1 MDHISIMGFLL
12 LALYL
17 LGSLWYAMECGG
29 RARREKDAKDSA
41 VRLQGIVYVR
51 TVSGAL
57 FTMNLLNTPSQGK
70 HISILQ
76 KFTILT
82 HLILLFS
89 VC

>member
-1 MDHISIMGFLL
+1 MGFLL

-57 FTMNLLNTPSQGK
+57 LTMKLLNTPSQGK
-70 HISILQ
+70 DMSILH
-76 KFTILT
+76 KFTILN
-82 HLILLFS
+82 HLLLFFS
-89 VC
+89 TVT